1 METKGGACGHEI
13 SVGNFVPCGT
23 RLRSRVPSI
32 FLSSHVEWLLLR
44 LYWFNLIVCVLISC
58 VYFVCVCPVFL
69 EPVAGSPFWIPPNSF
84 RKSRGLAAIFVCPS
98 PTYSVFVPFVFM
110 LLAGNQQLVRQIHRL
125 IQPVCF
131 LYFPSVTSVV
141 WQHLVHRPGIRI
153 PARRPLPRGRRYY
166 WPSKERLPSSTTI
179 SSRCPAVVDAKVPRG
194 RIRSS
199 LLIVSGSRKLASCQ
213 FPFQSPRSSTRTTAT
228 HILLYL
234 NFH

>member
-1 METKGGACGHEI
+1 M
-13 SVGNFVPCGT
+13 F
-23 RLRSRVPSI
+23 
-32 FLSSHVEWLLLR
+32 
-44 LYWFNLIVCVLISC
+44 ISC
-58 VYFVCVCPVFL
+58 VFISCVCIPYFWSPLRDLLSGYHPTLSESRVVWRPFL
-69 EPVAGSPFWIPPNSF
+69 
-84 RKSRGLAAIFVCPS
+84 C
-98 PTYSVFVPFVFM
+98 VP
-110 LLAGNQQLVRQIHRL
+110 HRL
-125 IQPVCF
+125 IPCLCHLCLCCWLATSSSSDKYIGSSNPFCF

-153 PARRPLPRGRRYY
+153 PARRPLPRDRRYY

-199 LLIVSGSRKLASCQ
+199 LLIVSGSRKLASWQ
-213 FPFQSPRSSTRTTAT
+213 FPFQSPRSSIRTTAT